1 MKRLINQKPTKTLAV
16 AVAAAPFLLAVGFY
30 VVASVER
37 LAENPNDKLL
47 PSLGTLAA
55 SVDRLT
61 TEPSRRTGDILLWA
75 DTQASLF
82 RIGSGVAISMVSAL
96 LVGVLTGLIPYVN
109 RTLSTF
115 IAAVAMIPP
124 LAVLPIFFIA
134 FGVGEL
140 SKIMLIIFGILP
152 VMIRDLQQRVEGLP
166 SEQLVKAQTLGASSW
181 QVFLRVAIP
190 QTLPRLFDVTRL
202 ALGSAWL
209 FLIAAEAIAAEQG
222 LGYRIFLVR
231 RYLDMQTIIPYV
243 VWITILAFLF
253 DWLLRHINQWLF
265 PWYTAGR
272 SE

>member
-1 MKRLINQKPTKTLAV
+1 MKRLINRTPNRPLAV
-16 AVAAAPFLLAVGFY
+16 FLAALPFVLAVLIY
-30 VVASVER
+30 MLASAER

-47 PSLGTLAA
+47 PSLETLALSA
-55 SVDRLT
+55 DRLA
-61 TEPSRRTGDILLWA
+61 TEPSRRTGQILLWA

-82 RIGSGVAISMVSAL
+82 RIGTGVGISMLLAL
-96 LVGVLTGLIPYVN
+96 AVGAMTGLIPYVN

-152 VMIRDLQQRVEGLP
+152 VMIRDLQQRVEELP

-181 QVFLRVAIP
+181 QILLRVAIP
-190 QTLPRLFDVTRL
+190 QTMPRLFDVTRL

-209 FLIAAEAIAAEQG
+209 FLIAAEAIAAEKG

-231 RYLDMQTIIPYV
+231 RYLDMQTILPYV
-243 VWITILAFLF
+243 AWITLLAFSL
-253 DWLLRHINQWLF
+253 DWLLRHANRWFF
-265 PWYTAGR
+265 PWYVSGR
-272 SE
+272 AK